1 MLAGTDMPFLNT
13 NDPGFNTGD
22 PRFMPGVRDFLGTA
36 WGRNADGT
44 EQDTMSSRNPQW
56 ARWFDALKAMNGGKV
71 PTLTGAPGLPTDDHY
86 GTLPLSL
93 QNLPGAAY
101 VDDDFGAPVGVRMKR
116 K

>member
-1 MLAGTDMPFLNT
+1 MQAGTRTMMPTTFQS
-13 NDPGFNTGD
+13 DPIFHSPLFD
-22 PRFMPGVRDFLGTA
+22 Q
-36 WGRNADGT
+36 RNADGT
-44 EQDTMSSRNPQW
+44 DADMMSGRNPQW

-93 QNLPGAAY
+93 QNLPGATY
-101 VDDDFGAPVGVRMKR
+101 VDDDFGAPIGVRMKR